1 MGWLPEGAF
10 VYLQGKIKVMYT
22 VRLFKWGE
30 IRDVIN
36 TDDISRANKIEQYLA
51 NIYGK
56 DKVWICDHF
65 VEMMVG

>member
-1 MGWLPEGAF
+1 
-10 VYLQGKIKVMYT
+10 MYT
-22 VRLFKWGE
+22 VRLIKWGE
-30 IRDVIN
+30 IRNVIHT
-36 TDDISRANKIEQYLA
+36 TDMSKAIKYEQYLA